1 MGRGARA
8 ASPGPLEGTG
18 RNRTLFSSEERKGG
32 QDSSKTRNG
41 KKEMNPAPNLS
52 NFLFHLCYSVS
63 HRTYYK
69 SGFLGKRL

>member
-1 MGRGARA
+1 MSACQVGEGCYGAGARA

-41 KKEMNPAPNLS
+41 KKEMNPAP
-52 NFLFHLCYSVS
+52 
-63 HRTYYK
+63 
-69 SGFLGKRL
+69 G

>member
-1 MGRGARA
+1 MGRGAPA

-41 KKEMNPAPNLS
+41 KKEMNPAP
-52 NFLFHLCYSVS
+52 
-63 HRTYYK
+63 
-69 SGFLGKRL
+69 G